1 MSQDLGQRCDVQS
14 AVTDSGVIPYS
25 PLLAQTWVLLG
36 RCHATASLKEH
47 FLLGL
52 HPAHR
57 SMYLSGNLTRPLSNP
72 LVLFVSHALVATC
85 DMLLE
90 K

>member
-14 AVTDSGVIPYS
+14 AVADRGVIPFS
-25 PLLAQTWVLLG
+25 PLLAQAWVLLG
-36 RCHATASLKEH
+36 RCPTASLKEH

-52 HPAHR
+52 HPAHQ
-57 SMYLSGNLTRPLSNP
+57 SMYLSSHFTRPWSNP
-72 LVLFVSHALVATC
+72 VVLFVSHALVATC
-85 DMLLE
+85 DMLQE